1 MPHAHPFVLIQ
12 CNDVPCSLRNKA
24 TIKQDVQAAIMI
36 DKHPNYLILNKN
48 KNKKKINTEST
59 AQNFWW
65 QTGQSRQIGGERDG
79 GLR

>member
-48 KNKKKINTEST
+48 KNKKNKHRKHST
-59 AQNFWW
+59 QFLVAN
-65 QTGQSRQIGGERDG
+65 RPV
-79 GLR
+79 